1 MPILSKR
8 KVLLAVGLLLAS
20 SSFSVPLSGALGG
33 LPALAQT
40 AAPPTLGR
48 EWVYTIQP
56 TDTLS
61 RIANRNGL
69 DLRRLLSIN
78 GLSTRNPLRAGQK
91 IHLSDRHIPPPSQGA
106 AIVVNIPDGLLYR
119 YEPTGITL
127 YPVAL
132 GEPND
137 EDASDPARWRTPIG
151 SFKVVEKRK
160 NPVWNVP
167 RSIQEEMR
175 RDGKEV
181 LTKVK
186 AGPENPLGTRWIGL
200 SAWGYG
206 IHGTNAPSS
215 IGRFSTH
222 GCVRMRSEHVEA
234 LFDSLEKGASVRIVY
249 QPAKLAVQGS
259 AIYLEVGRDVY
270 RQIPDMHA
278 HVQRLIREAGL
289 ADRVD
294 PAHVH
299 RVVKARWGV
308 ATRVERGAPTPFA
321 KLQPPPTPQP
331 SPSPMPSPSAT
342 LSATP
347 SASPSSSPFTTPPHP
362 ASPSTPQET
371 P

>member
-1 MPILSKR
+1 MSIRSNR
-8 KVLLAVGLLLAS
+8 KVLLAAGLLLAS
-20 SSFSVPLSGALGG
+20 SSLSTPLLGPLGG

-40 AAPPTLGR
+40 STAPPILGR
-48 EWVYTIQP
+48 EWIYTIQP

-61 RIANRNGL
+61 RIATRHGL

-78 GLSTRNPLRAGQK
+78 GLSTRNPLRAGQQ

-106 AIVVNIPDGLLYR
+106 AVVVNIPDGLLYR
-119 YEPTGITL
+119 YEPTGVTV

-132 GEPND
+132 GEPTD
-137 EDASDPARWRTPIG
+137 PDAKDPTRWRTPIG

-167 RSIQEEMR
+167 LSIQDEMR
-175 RDGKEV
+175 RNGKDV
-181 LTKVK
+181 LTKVEP
-186 AGPENPLGTRWIGL
+186 GPSNPLGTRWIGL

-234 LFDSLEKGASVRIVY
+234 LFDQLEKGAMVRIVY
-249 QPAKLAVQGS
+249 QPAKIAVEGT
-259 AIYLEVGRDVY
+259 AVYLEVGRDVY
-270 RQIPDMHA
+270 RQIPDMNA
-278 HVQRLIREAGL
+278 HVQRLLHEAGL
-289 ADRVD
+289 TDRVD
-294 PAHVH
+294 PAHVQ

-308 ATRVERGAPTPFA
+308 ATRIERGAPTPFA
-321 KLQPPPTPQP
+321 KLQPPPTPKP
-331 SPSPMPSPSAT
+331 SPSPTPSPSPSPTPT
-342 LSATP
+342 L
-347 SASPSSSPFTTPPHP
+347 P
-362 ASPSTPQET
+362 ASPSTPEET